1 MIRIYHI
8 YVIHYKYPIYYCLCL
23 HAIPTLYC
31 FIILVS
37 HATGFSFNGTDYS
50 NHSTV
55 LRTDIG
61 EGPDALLC
69 TTDYIY
75 CCSEGHFT
83 IGRFYFPNNT
93 QVPAQQNV
101 GSSGYYK
108 NSDYRVISLNRQSEN
123 GVLTGQFSCE
133 IPTVN
138 GYWYHYTIS
147 VFYINI
153 GIINFVI
160 TECCC

>member
-1 MIRIYHI
+1 M
-8 YVIHYKYPIYYCLCL
+8 
-23 HAIPTLYC
+23 
-31 FIILVS
+31 
-37 HATGFSFNGTDYS
+37 
-50 NHSTV
+50 

-61 EGPDALLC
+61 EGADALQC

-75 CCSEGHFT
+75 CCYIEGYYASD
-83 IGRFYFPNNT
+83 GRFYFPNNT
-93 QVPAQQNV
+93 QVPAQRNI

-108 NSDYRVISLNRQSEN
+108 NSDDRVINLNRQSEN

-153 GIINFVI
+153 GIII
-160 TECCC
+160 TERC